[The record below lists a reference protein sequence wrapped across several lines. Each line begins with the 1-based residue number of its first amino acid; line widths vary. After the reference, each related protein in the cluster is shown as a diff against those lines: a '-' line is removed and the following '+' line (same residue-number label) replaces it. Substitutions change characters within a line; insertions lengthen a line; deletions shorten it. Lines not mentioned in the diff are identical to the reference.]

1 MYIMLHAKCKVH
13 GKVGEEPGRFFGGAL
28 IFRVGM
34 IFARVMAHCYFYAH
48 DKIVLYSD
56 SGVWRCVQPACA
68 INP

>member
-34 IFARVMAHCYFYAH
+34 IFARVMAHCYPLRARQDCSLFRQWGLEMRATRLC
-48 DKIVLYSD
+48 D
-56 SGVWRCVQPACA
+56 
-68 INP
+68 